1 MLLEIHLLENAFLFP
16 IYLQSRLDAKPDD
29 NGGPPVMVGAPAA
42 LLDMGHILE
51 MADWR
56 AKESLMI
63 PAIMPAFNC
72 LLAGCFYMGNKAT
85 VWESPILVAKDNNQQ
100 I

>member
-1 MLLEIHLLENAFLFP
+1 LEIHILENVFLFP
-16 IYLQSRLDAKPDD
+16 KYFQSRLDAKPDD
-29 NGGPPVMVGAPAA
+29 NRGLPAMVGAPAA

-63 PAIMPAFNC
+63 PAIMPALNC

-85 VWESPILVAKDNNQQ
+85 VWESPILVAKDTN
-100 I
+100 

>member
-1 MLLEIHLLENAFLFP
+1 MENVFLFP
-16 IYLQSRLDAKPDD
+16 KYFQSRLDAKPDD
-29 NGGPPVMVGAPAA
+29 NRGLPAMVGAPAA

-63 PAIMPAFNC
+63 PAIMPALNC

-85 VWESPILVAKDNNQQ
+85 VWESPILVAKDTN
-100 I
+100 

>member
-1 MLLEIHLLENAFLFP
+1 
-16 IYLQSRLDAKPDD
+16 
-29 NGGPPVMVGAPAA
+29 MVGAPAA

-63 PAIMPAFNC
+63 PAIMPDLC
-72 LLAGCFYMGNKAT
+72 KAKYILSSKY
-85 VWESPILVAKDNNQQ
+85 VESPWTEPSFLFLRHMAIKYNGLFWFLSST
-100 I
+100 

>member
-1 MLLEIHLLENAFLFP
+1 MENAFLFP
-16 IYLQSRLDAKPDD
+16 KYFQSRLDAKPDD
-29 NGGPPVMVGAPAA
+29 NRGVPAMVGAPAA

-63 PAIMPAFNC
+63 PAIMPALNC

-85 VWESPILVAKDNNQQ
+85 VWESPILVAKDNN
-100 I
+100 